1 LAKQSF
7 SKFVYPFQTIKNK
20 NVVFEILNKQFTLF
34 LFTQTLCGVSQ
45 VVKISVAELVMLMVW
60 RQA

>member
-7 SKFVYPFQTIKNK
+7 SKLVYSFQTIKDK
-20 NVVFEILNKQFTLF
+20 NVVFKILNKKFTLF

-45 VVKISVAELVMLMVW
+45 VVKIGVAELVMLMVW